1 MSESRSVLADDW
13 LSYYQIAPIW
23 HYYLSSGVIDQQSW
37 CGVLIPSEDRVNRS
51 FPLTVVAPI
60 TKSVECLRDLR
71 AYKDWFRICE
81 DLVLDALS
89 SEIDFDAFCDA
100 VVDQEPLLQMPADVP
115 LQNSEDNDVWREI
128 PANLSIDPAVQEWIC
143 QSQNQLR
150 ERVGSLENVVD
161 QLARRVDSLLANEE
175 SLPENQLDSEGLVC
189 VDQSDGQSDLTI
201 LKNMSH
207 SQENV
212 LDIPLRNVHPQ
223 PCVWLSSGSEEINH
237 QMVITAGLPES
248 NQFVKLLT
256 GF

>member
-1 MSESRSVLADDW
+1 
-13 LSYYQIAPIW
+13 
-23 HYYLSSGVIDQQSW
+23 
-37 CGVLIPSEDRVNRS
+37 
-51 FPLTVVAPI
+51 
-60 TKSVECLRDLR
+60 
-71 AYKDWFRICE
+71 
-81 DLVLDALS
+81 
-89 SEIDFDAFCDA
+89 
-100 VVDQEPLLQMPADVP
+100 
-115 LQNSEDNDVWREI
+115 
-128 PANLSIDPAVQEWIC
+128 
-143 QSQNQLR
+143 
-150 ERVGSLENVVD
+150 
-161 QLARRVDSLLANEE
+161 LLANEE